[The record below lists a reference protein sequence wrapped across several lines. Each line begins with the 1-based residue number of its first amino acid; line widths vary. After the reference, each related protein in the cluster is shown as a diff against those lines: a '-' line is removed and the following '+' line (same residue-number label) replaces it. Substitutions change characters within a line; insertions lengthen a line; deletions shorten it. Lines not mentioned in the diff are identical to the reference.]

1 MEYSALY
8 KSKLRTPEEAVRC
21 VKSGDWVDYT
31 SQLGFP
37 YLLDKALAGR
47 RDELRDVKVRGNL
60 MFQRLEIVECDLP
73 GSILSITPGI
83 APLMSAPC
91 VIRICAT
98 LSPWCF
104 AT

>member
-60 MFQRLEIVECDLP
+60 MFQRLEIVECDP
-73 GSILSITPGI
+73 AREHFIYNSWHC
-83 APLMSAPC
+83 SA
-91 VIRICAT
+91 
-98 LSPWCF
+98 
-104 AT
+104 

>member
-37 YLLDKALAGR
+37 YLLIRLWQAAGTSC
-47 RDELRDVKVRGNL
+47 G
-60 MFQRLEIVECDLP
+60 
-73 GSILSITPGI
+73 T
-83 APLMSAPC
+83 
-91 VIRICAT
+91 
-98 LSPWCF
+98 
-104 AT
+104 